1 MNLLSIFVL
10 GIGLS
15 MDAFSVSI
23 CKGLAMK
30 RITLGKMLIVGGWF
44 GAFQALMPLLG
55 FFLGSAFASAIVKI
69 DHWIAFLL
77 LAFIGGNMIKEAFGK
92 EEEPESEGKGEEQ
105 ILAVKEM
112 FILAVATS
120 IDALACGI
128 TFAFLKVNIWIAIL
142 VIGATTF
149 VFGCVGVKIGNVFG
163 ARFKNKA
170 EVVGGVLLIALGIK
184 ILVEHLMG

>member
-92 EEEPESEGKGEEQ
+92 EEEPESGGKGEEQ